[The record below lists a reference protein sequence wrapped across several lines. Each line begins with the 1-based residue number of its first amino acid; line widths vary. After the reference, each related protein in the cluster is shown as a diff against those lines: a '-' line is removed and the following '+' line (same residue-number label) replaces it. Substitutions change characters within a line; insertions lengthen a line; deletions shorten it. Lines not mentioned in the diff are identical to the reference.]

1 MDTQELL
8 KELSVKTDSKIVLL
22 VIDGL
27 GGLPVNGQTELEK
40 AATPNLDALAARSA
54 CGLTDPISPGITPG
68 SGPAHLALFGY
79 DPLAYKIGR
88 GVLDTLGINFKLEP
102 IDVAARGNFC
112 TIDKEGIVT
121 DRRAGRISTE
131 ENEKICQLLSGI
143 EIDGVEI
150 FVKPVKEHRCAVI
163 FRGEGLFGDV
173 ADTDSQKVGLAPLLA
188 KALTSESEKTAK
200 IANRFIACARER
212 LKDSHPANMI
222 VLRGFDKFRPIPTFD
237 RIYKLTPAAIAAYPM
252 YKGLARLVG
261 MKVLEAGQSIEEEIR
276 CLKENWHKFD
286 FFYLHIK
293 GADSRGEDGDFEGK
307 VRVIEE
313 FDSYLPE
320 ILDLS
325 PDVVVVTADHST
337 PAKMASH
344 SWHPVPLLLYS
355 DSVRLDKTNSF
366 SETECIAGALGRLKA
381 TDVLPL
387 ALANAGKLI
396 KYGA

>member
-1 MDTQELL
+1 MDTQQLL
-8 KELSVKTDSKIVLL
+8 KELSVKTDSKIILL

-79 DPLAYKIGR
+79 DPFKYKIGR
-88 GVLDTLGINFKLEP
+88 GVLDTLGISFNLEP

-112 TIDKEGIVT
+112 TIDEEGIIT

-163 FRGEGLFGDV
+163 FRGEGLYGNV
-173 ADTDSQKVGLAPLLA
+173 ADTDPQKVGLTPLPA
-188 KALTSESEKTAK
+188 KALTPDSEKTAM
-200 IANRFIACARER
+200 IANKFIGQAKER
-212 LKDSHPANMI
+212 LKNSHPANMI
-222 VLRGFDKFRPIPTFD
+222 VLRGFDKFSPIPTFGQ
-237 RIYKLTPAAIAAYPM
+237 IYKLTPAAIATYPM

-261 MKVLEAGQSIEEEIR
+261 MEILEAGQTIEDEIK
-276 CLKENWHKFD
+276 CLRQNWPDFD

-293 GADSRGEDGDFEGK
+293 GTDSRGEDGDFEGK
-307 VRVIEE
+307 VQVIEE
-313 FDSYLPE
+313 FDHYIPE

-325 PDVVVVTADHST
+325 PDVVAVTADHST
-337 PAKMASH
+337 PARMASH

-355 DSVRLDKTNSF
+355 DRVRKDRTSSF
-366 SETECIAGALGRLKA
+366 GETECILGALGRLKA

>member
-1 MDTQELL
+1 MDTQQLL
-8 KELSVKTDSKIVLL
+8 KELSVKTDSKIILL

-27 GGLPVNGQTELEK
+27 GGLPVDGQTELEK
-40 AATPNLDALAARSA
+40 AATPNLDALAAKSV
-54 CGLTDPISPGITPG
+54 CGLSDPISPGITPG

-79 DPLAYKIGR
+79 DPLSYKIGR
-88 GVLDTLGINFKLEP
+88 GVLDTLGISFKLEG
-102 IDVAARGNFC
+102 IDIAARGNFC
-112 TIDKEGIVT
+112 TADKQGIIT

-131 ENEKICQLLSGI
+131 ENEKICQFLSGI
-143 EIDGVEI
+143 QIDGVEI

-163 FRGEGLFGDV
+163 FRGEGLYGDV
-173 ADTDSQKVGLAPLLA
+173 ADTDSQKVGLKPLPA
-188 KALTSESEKTAK
+188 KALTPDSEKTAR
-200 IANRFIACARER
+200 IANKFIDQAKER
-212 LKDSHPANMI
+212 LKNSHPANMI
-222 VLRGFDKFRPIPTFD
+222 VLRGFDKFSPIPTFGQ
-237 RIYKLTPAAIAAYPM
+237 IYKLTPAAIATYPM

-261 MKVLEAGQSIEEEIR
+261 MEILEAGQSIEEEIR
-276 CLKENWHKFD
+276 CLKENWPKFD

-293 GADSRGEDGDFEGK
+293 GTDSRGEDGDFEGK
-307 VRVIEE
+307 VKVIEE
-313 FDSYLPE
+313 LDGYIPE

-325 PDVVVVTADHST
+325 PDVIVVTADHST

-355 DSVRLDKTNSF
+355 DWVRKDRTSSF
-366 SETECIAGALGRLKA
+366 GETECILGALGRLKA

>member
-1 MDTQELL
+1 MDTQQLL
-8 KELSVKTDSKIVLL
+8 KQLSIKTDSKIILL

-79 DPLAYKIGR
+79 DPFKYKIGR
-88 GVLDTLGINFKLEP
+88 GVLDTLGISFNLEP

-112 TIDKEGIVT
+112 TIDEEGIIT

-163 FRGEGLFGDV
+163 FRGEGLYGNV
-173 ADTDSQKVGLAPLLA
+173 ADTDPQKVGLTPLPA
-188 KALTSESEKTAK
+188 KALTPDSEKTAM
-200 IANRFIACARER
+200 IANKFIGQAKER
-212 LKDSHPANMI
+212 LKNSHPANMI
-222 VLRGFDKFRPIPTFD
+222 VLRGFDKFSPIPTFGQ
-237 RIYKLTPAAIAAYPM
+237 IYKLTPAAIATYPM

-261 MKVLEAGQSIEEEIR
+261 MEILEAGQTIEDEIK
-276 CLKENWHKFD
+276 CLRQNWPDFD

-293 GADSRGEDGDFEGK
+293 GTDSRGEDGDFEGK
-307 VRVIEE
+307 VQVIEE
-313 FDSYLPE
+313 FDHYIPE

-325 PDVVVVTADHST
+325 PDVVAVTADHST
-337 PAKMASH
+337 PARMASH

-355 DSVRLDKTNSF
+355 DRVRKDRTSSF
-366 SETECIAGALGRLKA
+366 GETECILGALGRLKA